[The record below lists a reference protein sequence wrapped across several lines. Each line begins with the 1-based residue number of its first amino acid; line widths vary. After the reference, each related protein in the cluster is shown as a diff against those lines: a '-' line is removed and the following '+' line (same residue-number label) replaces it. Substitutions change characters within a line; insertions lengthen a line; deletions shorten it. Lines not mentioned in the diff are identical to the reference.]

1 VPMDRSMACSAERN
15 QVFFR
20 VWATVTPKHLVVDFQ
35 IGHCAAFLTAP
46 AVATSYL
53 LPTPLIGPEI
63 VWWAVAAQAATSKPL
78 RNSCFWSSDRNRK
91 NFFIEKASVS
101 GSQLS
106 RFAPARKSAQIIS
119 RQ

>member
-1 VPMDRSMACSAERN
+1 MNRSMACSAERY

-20 VWATVTPKHLVVDFQ
+20 GWATVTPKHLVVDFQ
-35 IGHCAAFLTAP
+35 IKHCAAFLTAP
-46 AVATSYL
+46 AVATQYF
-53 LPTPLIGPEI
+53 LPTSLIGPEI
-63 VWWAVAAQAATSKPL
+63 ASEPVAAHAATTKPL
-78 RNSCFWSSDRNRK
+78 RNSCFWLSERNRK
-91 NFFIEKASVS
+91 NLFMENTSVC